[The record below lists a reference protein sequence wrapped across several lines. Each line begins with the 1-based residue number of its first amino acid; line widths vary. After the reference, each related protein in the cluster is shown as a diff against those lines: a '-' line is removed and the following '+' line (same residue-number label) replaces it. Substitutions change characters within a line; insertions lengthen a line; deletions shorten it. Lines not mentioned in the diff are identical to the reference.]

1 MLVTVRLQVQRV
13 STQTARVVT
22 YPLPF
27 VLVRAL
33 AAAAALAVAA
43 SIPACTAVENAPDPG
58 QIEALDEPYF
68 RCAIEPI
75 LLRDCAYTGC
85 HGQASAPLRLYSI
98 GKLRLG
104 PSDTLSE
111 RTAPLTDAERHLN
124 FLGAQAF
131 NFGGVAADDN
141 LLVRKPM
148 PSAAGGFEHLGG
160 SVWAGPDDMRVR
172 TIRNWLEGGKQC
184 P

>member
-1 MLVTVRLQVQRV
+1 MLESVRLQGFTVLA
-13 STQTARVVT
+13 QTARVVRST
-22 YPLPF
+22 MSL
-27 VLVRAL
+27 LVRAL
-33 AAAAALAVAA
+33 VLTALLAVLV
-43 SIPACTAVENAPDPG
+43 PACTSVENAPDPG
-58 QIEALDEPYF
+58 QIDTLDEPYF
-68 RCAIEPI
+68 RCAVEPI

-85 HGQASAPLRLYSI
+85 HGQASAPLRLYSL

-104 PSDTLSE
+104 PSATLAE
-111 RTAPLTDAERHLN
+111 RTAPLTTEERHLN

-131 NFGGVAADDN
+131 SFGGVASGDN
-141 LLVRKPM
+141 LLVRKPL

-160 SVWAGPDDMRVR
+160 AIWSGRDDARVR

>member
-1 MLVTVRLQVQRV
+1 VRLQVQTV
-13 STQTARVVT
+13 CEQTARVVT
-22 YPLPF
+22 SPPSYPLG
-27 VLVRAL
+27 RAL
-33 AAAAALAVAA
+33 AASGLLALAAAL
-43 SIPACTAVENAPDPG
+43 SACAAVENQPDPG
-58 QIEALDEPYF
+58 QITGLDEPFF

-104 PSDTLSE
+104 PSDTLSD
-111 RTAPLTDAERHLN
+111 RTAPLTEDERHLN

-131 NFGGVAADDN
+131 NFGDVGADDN

-148 PSAAGGFEHLGG
+148 PSSAGGFEHLGG
-160 SVWAGPDDMRVR
+160 SVWTGPDDARVR